1 MIPRF
6 QTAMLPWDSPS
17 SIDTEPQ
24 KAHGRRYDSKSCV
37 FRKGPCVGIATVR
50 SISLLPGMTV
60 SLLVCDHHN
69 GRLMRRAREIEEL
82 LKKVA

>member
-6 QTAMLPWDSPS
+6 TTAMLPWDSPS
-17 SIDTEPQ
+17 SIDIDPAN
-24 KAHGRRYDSKSCV
+24 AHGRRYGAKTCAFVNGSCV
-37 FRKGPCVGIATVR
+37 GSAKVCSV
-50 SISLLPGMTV
+50 SLLPGMNV
-60 SLLVCDHHN
+60 VLLVCDHHN